1 MYEKFLGGAIFK
13 KAQMMSDVS
22 DVTVSF
28 APSGLISLQIFRL
41 FNVASGSFRFLSA
54 QQQVPPSAHGK
65 I

>member
-41 FNVASGSFRFLSA
+41 FTVASGSFRFLSA
-54 QQQVPPSAHGK
+54 
-65 I
+65 